1 MGLFLEKVVIILV
14 CIFCSDV
21 TVTPYWLL
29 ILKIS
34 TCKTK
39 LTNWNWKQLPV
50 IEMQQAFPQTEYFD
64 FCFEH

>member
-1 MGLFLEKVVIILV
+1 MHGCQGYQIALIFKICSYFKVQYPRLMGLFLEKVVIILV

-39 LTNWNWKQLPV
+39 LTN
-50 IEMQQAFPQTEYFD
+50 
-64 FCFEH
+64 